1 MKAIALIPAYNEEK
15 TIEKVISE
23 IKNIGLTPIVV
34 DDGSNDRTYETA
46 NKMDVTVIKHSKN
59 KGKGEAL
66 KTGFDYILKN
76 LPEVENVV
84 IVDADMQYSLGDSAR
99 ILDPL
104 KKGKADFV
112 MGYRDWSTVPLRHN
126 FGNMVW
132 RGIFNLFFET
142 NLKDTNCGYM
152 GLSRKAL
159 KKIRRIHGGYIIENM
174 MLVEALKNKLRIEQV
189 PVSVTYKDK
198 RDIFSGLRMGLG
210 VLVFI
215 IIEGIKYRLSKI

>member
-215 IIEGIKYRLSKI
+215 ITEGIKYRLSKI